1 MGSVK
6 PGAIIAA
13 VLAVGGLGLG
23 VYAFMVNASPYVTA
37 KEAFATPGQ
46 RVHVAGEID
55 HSSAKTDDGTF
66 SFTLVDEAGD
76 ALPVVYH
83 GMKPGNFES
92 APTASVE
99 GQVQDGKFIAARV
112 STQCPS
118 KYEAEDTNY
127 VSGK

>member
-1 MGSVK
+1 MK
-6 PGAIIAA
+6 PGAILASVFA
-13 VLAVGGLGLG
+13 VAGVGLG

-37 KEAFATPGQ
+37 QEALATPGQ
-46 RVHVAGEID
+46 RVHVAGDID
-55 HSSAKTDDGTF
+55 HASAKIAGGTF
-66 SFTLVDEAGD
+66 SFTLVDEHGD

-99 GQVQDGKFIAARV
+99 GQVEDGLFIAARV

-118 KYEAEDTNY
+118 KYEAGETNY
-127 VSGK
+127 VSDK